1 MAEDDLFQVKLDMA
15 KHLSRNVP
23 SDFTYYLGQVERS
36 LSHTNHTPKRLSP
49 RDIGEMASTLCDDP
63 DDELKSELSQFVGA
77 VWPRYEALNRS
88 VDFHIAP
95 RPVYAALGQVI
106 ATMEKAANQK
116 LRDDFRD
123 ERVAQDRGLMSI
135 EDLDL
140 ETVPFADAG
149 SLAEKVS
156 LVRLKLLK
164 SAQEL
169 AEIRDHFE
177 YKSSLTAAGKPG
189 AYAMFYAVFALGDFF
204 SRYNQYGE
212 KAQVNT
218 FKTIHAGR
226 FLKFVHTFF
235 RFANLA
241 VASQAGDTFPE
252 AVRKIAQKRVSDPE
266 CYKLID
272 GQSTTQDLLD
282 FMGRIDRAR

>member
-1 MAEDDLFQVKLDMA
+1 MAENDIFQVKPDMA

-23 SDFTYYLGQVERS
+23 SDFTDYLGQVERS
-36 LSHTNHTPKRLSP
+36 LSHTNHTPKRLSL

-63 DDELKSELSQFVGA
+63 DDELKSELSQFVGT

-106 ATMEKAANQK
+106 ATMERVANEK
-116 LRDDFRD
+116 LKDDFRD

-135 EDLDL
+135 EDLDP
-140 ETVPFADAG
+140 ESVPFADAR

-156 LVRLKLLK
+156 FARLKLLK
-164 SAQEL
+164 SVQEL
-169 AEIRDHFE
+169 TEIRDHFE
-177 YKSSLTAAGKPG
+177 YKSGLTTAGKPG

-204 SRYNQYGE
+204 SLHNQYGE

-218 FKTIHAGR
+218 FKTIHSGR

-252 AVRKIAQKRVSDPE
+252 SVRKIAQKRVNDPD
-266 CYKLID
+266 CYKLLG
-272 GQSTTQDLLD
+272 GQATTQALLD
-282 FMGRIDRAR
+282 FMDRIDRVR